1 MAPLSFLT
9 TGRLTSMLAYLR
21 LDEAQVCNTIT
32 TAAQS
37 IKMIETVDAIPGLS
51 PTSLVNML

>member
-1 MAPLSFLT
+1 
-9 TGRLTSMLAYLR
+9 MLAYLR